1 MQLLTSMHSMHA
13 PPLLAVI
20 ARKGGVG
27 KSTLASLLARMFALS
42 GLRVLFVDLDPQG
55 TATEVLVPQLPPD
68 VDRLGETLCKGASLL
83 PLVCKTAA
91 ARLELVPTREGLTP
105 YETQLS
111 TDPMGVLKVKR
122 AIESVQGNDYDL
134 VVVDTPPSLGTF
146 TFGALAAATWVVIPS
161 TCEEPSVRTLPSAFA
176 AVAEVRQLNPD
187 LRILAVV
194 ANRLDRR
201 TRHGLSSLE
210 TMRRAFPEHLARTVI
225 PASAAIADSMRP
237 GAVVDC
243 RAQVNSVLVELAE
256 ELLGRMKTIA
266 TAETDASHQER
277 DADSIAVNDRIARTA
292 VNE

>member
-1 MQLLTSMHSMHA
+1 MHA

-55 TATEVLVPQLPPD
+55 TATVVLVPQCAPD
-68 VDRLGETLCKGASLL
+68 VTRLGEALCKGASLL
-83 PLVCKTAA
+83 PLVCESAA
-91 ARLELVPTREGLTP
+91 TRLQLVPTSEGLTP
-105 YETQLS
+105 YETRLS
-111 TDPMGVLKVKR
+111 TDPFGVLKVKG
-122 AIESVQGNDYDL
+122 AIESVRTRDYDL
-134 VVVDTPPSLGTF
+134 VVVDTPPSYGTF
-146 TFGALAAATWVVIPS
+146 TFGTLAAATWVIVPS
-161 TCEEPSVRTLPSAFA
+161 TCEEPSVQTLPSAFA
-176 AVAEVRQLNPD
+176 AVAEARQLNPD

-201 TRHGLSSLE
+201 TRHGLSALE

-225 PASAAIADSMRP
+225 PASAAIVDSMSP

-256 ELLGRMKTIA
+256 ELLGRMKA
-266 TAETDASHQER
+266 EVAADANARGEGGETDCG
-277 DADSIAVNDRIARTA
+277 AVNDRIACTA